1 MSLETASALRHLM
14 KMRRLCLSLAIAGIV
29 YLANGGSTAMS
40 ASGTGGSPTESKLD
54 TARKNKVLIEVP
66 KAFGTG
72 QKIDPA
78 DWKDFVRAQNDDLK
92 TGPGIGER
100 VPDFELADQNGKQW
114 ALKQLM
120 GANGLLLV
128 FTRSADW

>member
-1 MSLETASALRHLM
+1 
-14 KMRRLCLSLAIAGIV
+14 
-29 YLANGGSTAMS
+29 MS
-40 ASGTGGSPTESKLD
+40 ASGAGGPPADSKLD
-54 TARKNKVLIEVP
+54 KARKVKVLTEVP
-66 KAFGTG
+66 MSFRTG

-92 TGPGIGER
+92 TGPGIGEP

-114 ALKQLM
+114 RLKDLM
-120 GANGLLLV
+120 GPKGLLLV

>member
-1 MSLETASALRHLM
+1 M
-14 KMRRLCLSLAIAGIV
+14 
-29 YLANGGSTAMS
+29 
-40 ASGTGGSPTESKLD
+40 PDSKLAA
-54 TARKNKVLIEVP
+54 ARKYKVLFEVP

-78 DWKDFVRAQNDDLK
+78 DWKDFVRAQNEDLK
-92 TGPGIGER
+92 TGPDIGEQ
-100 VPDFELADQNGKQW
+100 VPDFELPDQNGKHW

-120 GANGLLLV
+120 GPNGLLLV

>member
-1 MSLETASALRHLM
+1 MPEL
-14 KMRRLCLSLAIAGIV
+14 
-29 YLANGGSTAMS
+29 
-40 ASGTGGSPTESKLD
+40 KLD
-54 TARKNKVLIEVP
+54 SARKNKVLIEVP

-78 DWKDFVRAQNDDLK
+78 DWKDFVRAQNEDLK
-92 TGPGIGER
+92 TGPAIGER
-100 VPDFELADQNGKQW
+100 VPDFELPDQNGRQW

-120 GANGLLLV
+120 GANGLILV

>member
-1 MSLETASALRHLM
+1 MAD
-14 KMRRLCLSLAIAGIV
+14 
-29 YLANGGSTAMS
+29 
-40 ASGTGGSPTESKLD
+40 SKLD
-54 TARKNKVLIEVP
+54 TTRKNQVLTEVL

-78 DWKDFVRAQNDDLK
+78 DWKDFVRAQNEDLT

-114 ALKQLM
+114 ALKQLI
-120 GANGLLLV
+120 GSNGLLLI

>member
-1 MSLETASALRHLM
+1 MAD
-14 KMRRLCLSLAIAGIV
+14 
-29 YLANGGSTAMS
+29 
-40 ASGTGGSPTESKLD
+40 SKLD
-54 TARKNKVLIEVP
+54 TARKIKVLTEVP
-66 KAFGTG
+66 MTFRAGK
-72 QKIDPA
+72 KVDPA

-92 TGPGIGER
+92 TGPAIGER

-114 ALKQLM
+114 TLKRLM